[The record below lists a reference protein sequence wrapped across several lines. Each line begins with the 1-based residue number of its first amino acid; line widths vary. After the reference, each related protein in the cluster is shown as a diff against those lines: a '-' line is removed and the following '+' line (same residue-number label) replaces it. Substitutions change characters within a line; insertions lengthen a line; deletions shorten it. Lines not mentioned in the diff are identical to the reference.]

1 MTNTRRMLVLR
12 AVVEDYIRSQEPVG
26 SGSLTKS
33 HDLGVSSATVRNDMS
48 ALEDEGFLVQPH
60 TSAGRIPTEKG
71 YRYFVDRLARIVP
84 LTRAQRRG
92 IDGFLSGSVSLED
105 TLHRAAQLLAQVT
118 GQVAIV
124 ASPSLAKSVLRRVEI
139 VPLAPMMLLA
149 VVITD
154 TGSVVQR
161 TLRCSQ
167 APSQELIERLGDV
180 VNEQCQGFSLSGT
193 GEFLRT
199 MSLSGAFR
207 QIRPLVAR
215 LAEIFEDMAGEEQ
228 SSKLYMAGTSQLTHR
243 QTFDMSELAP
253 LFDALEEQVVLMR
266 LMSALSEVRQSHGVS
281 VAIGSETHTP
291 GLIHAAVV
299 TSGYGHMARPMTD
312 DAAASPHAL
321 HRSGSDIATDMDTDS
336 LPSLSHGGIGGDGA
350 VDATGSERTRPESGA
365 AGASGISGAATS
377 EPVAFIGSI
386 GPTHMDY
393 AATIAAVQAV
403 ARYLTACI
411 AQESGNEG
419 STP

>member
-26 SGSLTKS
+26 SASLTKS

-48 ALEDEGFLVQPH
+48 ALEDDGFLVQPH

-71 YRYFVDRLARIVP
+71 YRYFVDRLAKIVP
-84 LTRAQRRG
+84 LSRAQRRG

-124 ASPSLAKSVLRRVEI
+124 ASPSLAKSLLRRIEI
-139 VPLAPMMLLA
+139 VPLTPTVLLA

-161 TLRCSQ
+161 TIRCSA
-167 APSQELIERLGDV
+167 APSTELVNHLGDV
-180 VNEQCQGFSLSGT
+180 VNQQCQGFSLSQT
-193 GEFLRT
+193 GAFLR
-199 MSLSGAFR
+199 SLSMSGAFAR
-207 QIRPLVAR
+207 IRMLVAR
-215 LAEIFEDMAGEEQ
+215 LSEIFDDMAGEEQ
-228 SSKLYMAGTSQLTHR
+228 SSKLYMAGTSQLTH
-243 QTFDMSELAP
+243 QQAIGMADLAP
-253 LFDALEEQVVLMR
+253 IFDALEEQVVLMK

-299 TSGYGHMARPMTD
+299 TSGYGHTSRSVSADGASGLLHRQGKGTD
-312 DAAASPHAL
+312 DASSRMTTSAMETSQGT
-321 HRSGSDIATDMDTDS
+321 GSDDESST
-336 LPSLSHGGIGGDGA
+336 
-350 VDATGSERTRPESGA
+350 SETSETSD
-365 AGASGISGAATS
+365 TS
-377 EPVAFIGSI
+377 EPVAFISSI

-403 ARYLTACI
+403 ARYLTSCI
-411 AQESGNEG
+411 AQDNGNET
-419 STP
+419 SSS

>member
-71 YRYFVDRLARIVP
+71 YRYFVDRLAKIVP
-84 LTRAQRRG
+84 LSRAQRRG

-124 ASPSLAKSVLRRVEI
+124 ASPSLAKSLLRRIEI
-139 VPLAPMMLLA
+139 VALAPTMLLV

-161 TLRCSQ
+161 TLRCSEV
-167 APSQELIERLGDV
+167 PSAELINRLGDV
-180 VNEQCQGFSLSGT
+180 VNQQCQGVSLSRT
-193 GEFLRT
+193 GEFLR
-199 MSLSGAFR
+199 SLSMTAAFHR
-207 QIRPLVAR
+207 IHMLVVR
-215 LAEIFEDMAGEEQ
+215 LAEIFDDMAGEEQ
-228 SSKLYMAGTSQLTHR
+228 SSKLYMAGTSQLTH
-243 QTFDMSELAP
+243 QQAIGITDLAP
-253 LFDALEEQVVLMR
+253 IFDALEEQVVLMR

-281 VAIGSETHTP
+281 VAIGSETHTL

-299 TSGYGHMARPMTD
+299 TSGYGHIARSASA
-312 DAAASPHAL
+312 DAATGL
-321 HRSGSDIATDMDTDS
+321 RRQEV
-336 LPSLSHGGIGGDGA
+336 DGA
-350 VDATGSERTRPESGA
+350 DDISNRLAGNAVEMNLGTGDEDESSVSDTA
-365 AGASGISGAATS
+365 

-393 AATIAAVQAV
+393 AATISAVQAV
-403 ARYLTACI
+403 ARYLTSCI
-411 AQESGNEG
+411 AQENGNET
-419 STP
+419 SPS